1 MRNNITIFTVSKENK
16 VLFLETNLT
25 DFLKGFEKIEAN
37 APHYNTLYKNFANA
51 DIYIK
56 GDYCFQKFIK
66 YFTQHNTRFNIQHT
80 SYFF

>member
-37 APHYNTLYKNFANA
+37 APHYNTLYKNFAKE

-56 GDYCFQKFIK
+56 GEYCFQKFTAEQINEVVLSSANPK
-66 YFTQHNTRFNIQHT
+66 
-80 SYFF
+80 